1 MDLRNRWWLMLPLAA
16 VLAIATSGCRK
27 NAARSEVSDVEVVAV
42 GDTSLMLQTV
52 LRQIPRGLEP
62 ADSMAMFRSIVE
74 TWLRRQVLTE
84 FAERNI
90 PDMEDVD
97 RMVEQYRNDLILS
110 KYLSMMD
117 RTGDQ
122 GVSNR
127 RVDRYLNQRRDSMIL
142 EEPVVKG
149 IFVKVPED
157 DSNLAAI
164 REWMKTPGDH
174 SLDRME
180 KKGLRGATQY
190 EYFLDRWHDWHEVAD
205 LVPYRFFDADAFLQD
220 NKDFETS
227 YGGSVYII
235 HISEYVGSGEKMPQD
250 YARERIRETLRQAD
264 IASRRDNMISD
275 IYRHEIKEGRLR
287 KGLYDPATGKISE
300 LQTEK
305 R

>member
-1 MDLRNRWWLMLPLAA
+1 M
-16 VLAIATSGCRK
+16 LAIATSGCRK

-122 GVSNR
+122 DVSSR
-127 RVDRYLNQRRDSMIL
+127 RIDRYLSQRRDSMIL

-220 NKDFETS
+220 NK
-227 YGGSVYII
+227 
-235 HISEYVGSGEKMPQD
+235 
-250 YARERIRETLRQAD
+250 L
-264 IASRRDNMISD
+264 
-275 IYRHEIKEGRLR
+275 
-287 KGLYDPATGKISE
+287 GLYHTHIGICGERREDASGLRPRTYTRDSASGRHRQSPRQHDFRHI
-300 LQTEK
+300 QT
-305 R
+305 RDQGRTPSQRIV